1 MITLKFGQL
10 VNPDFLRALSA
21 LKANP
26 KLPMLH
32 VKKLDKVLEVLQKEL
47 DKYTKD
53 TDEQRETHFGAE
65 PLADGVR
72 ELLLHFHEED
82 TLAQRFK
89 DLGYTEEQEAEFR
102 EKFKSY
108 DEYCTELGKQ
118 EVKVPHEKLR
128 LPDTFEL
135 AYNHAKTL
143 ADLINLE

>member
-108 DEYCTELGKQ
+108 DEY
-118 EVKVPHEKLR
+118 
-128 LPDTFEL
+128 
-135 AYNHAKTL
+135 
-143 ADLINLE
+143 